1 MKAFKNLKGDLTVW
15 TRDLIGNI
23 RLIFIDETKR
33 IRIESAIVNL
43 SNALTRPP
51 ATRDSISRE
60 NELNEQVTQLRL
72 A

>member
-15 TRDLIGNI
+15 TRDLTGS
-23 RLIFIDETKR
+23 RMVIFVAKLNR